1 MIRYCTAHGI
11 PIIATCRGM
20 QYVNVLFGGK
30 LAYHPKLKVK
40 RPRGED
46 HKVYLV
52 REDREIYVN
61 NYHQDC
67 IFEKDLAPCLAP
79 VAIDRDNGVV
89 EAFVSEEM
97 KILGLQWHPERRFE
111 TENAQ
116 EETRKIVLDFI
127 RKYVT
132 R

>member
-1 MIRYCTAHGI
+1 M
-11 PIIATCRGM
+11 
-20 QYVNVLFGGK
+20 
-30 LAYHPKLKVK
+30 
-40 RPRGED
+40 
-46 HKVYLV
+46 

-89 EAFVSEEM
+89 EAFVSEGM